1 VFCANDQ
8 MLWGARR
15 ALYRRGIRVPE
26 DISLVGVDD
35 LPQSAYM
42 TPPITTVRQPIHDLG
57 RAAAIAV
64 LQALGAAP
72 QHSIEHPPLELIVR
86 ETTAPPHTH

>member
-1 VFCANDQ
+1 
-8 MLWGARR
+8 
-15 ALYRRGIRVPE
+15 
-26 DISLVGVDD
+26 
-35 LPQSAYM
+35 M

-72 QHSIEHPPLELIVR
+72 AQTIKHPPLELIVR
-86 ETTAPPHTH
+86 ETTAPPNTH